1 MIVFSYPRLF
11 VKIVIGMFLMT
22 SNLFSSENTETAIFA
37 GGCFWC
43 LQHDFDRV
51 PGVISTTAGYAGG
64 NTKNPTYEEVS
75 AGGTGHLESVRVVFD
90 PRKVTYAQLLDFYW
104 HNIDPTRNDG
114 QFCDTGDQYRP
125 VIFYSTDTQKREA
138 EASKEEL
145 IKANQV
151 KPILVEI
158 LPINTFYPAEEYH
171 QKYYKKNPIKY
182 KFYRM
187 RCGRDKR
194 LKEVWGSSKISLLSC
209 ARSRIANLS
218 ASKPR
223 DSTIEK
229 GACISLQ
236 KISDCPSNYRFD
248 GKKLILTEEQ
258 WKEKLTPE
266 QFKILRKGGTEAPFK
281 NAYFDNKKAG
291 IYECAGCA
299 LPLFSSAAKFD
310 SGTGWPSF
318 KAPICPENVT
328 LESKWNPFSSGKEA
342 KCSRCNG
349 HLGDLFKDGPP
360 PTGDR
365 YCIDSA
371 ALNFRK
377 SL

>member
-11 VKIVIGMFLMT
+11 VKVVIGVFLMT

-43 LQHDFDRV
+43 LQHDFDQV
-51 PGVISTTAGYAGG
+51 PGVVSTTAGYAGG

-75 AGGTGHLESVRVVFD
+75 AGGTGYLESVRVVFD
-90 PRKVTYAQLLDFYW
+90 PQKVTYVQLLDFYW

-125 VIFYSTDTQKREA
+125 VIFYSTDTQRNEA
-138 EASKEEL
+138 ETSKEEL
-145 IKANQV
+145 IQANQV

-158 LPINTFYPAEEYH
+158 LPIGTFYPAEEYH
-171 QKYYKKNPIKY
+171 QEYYKKNPLRY

-187 RCGRDKR
+187 RCGRDER
-194 LKEVWGSSKISLLSC
+194 LKEVWGSPKLSIS
-209 ARSRIANLS
+209 
-218 ASKPR
+218 
-223 DSTIEK
+223 T
-229 GACISLQ
+229 Q
-236 KISDCPSNYRFD
+236 KVSDCPSNYRFD
-248 GKKLILTEEQ
+248 GKKLVLTEKQ

-266 QFKILRKGGTEAPFK
+266 QFKILRKGGTEPPFK

-299 LPLFSSAAKFD
+299 LPLFSSEAKFD

-318 KAPICPENVT
+318 MAPICPENVT
-328 LESKWNPFSSGKEA
+328 LKSKWNPFSSGREA
-342 KCSRCNG
+342 ICSRCNG